1 MQINLGSFC
10 TGFEMAVS
18 SISKVAFTKAHSD
31 ACGLSNRHIVSQRH
45 ATVEFY
51 NAAGTINKIE
61 IMDGYLTTWTNI
73 TKLWVDTTI

>member
-1 MQINLGSFC
+1 MNLGSFC

-18 SISKVAFTKAHSD
+18 SISKVAFIKAHSD
-31 ACGLSNRHIVSQRH
+31 ACGLSNWHIVSQRH

-61 IMDGYLTTWTNI
+61 IINGYLTPWTNI
-73 TKLWVDTTI
+73 TKLWVDTTL